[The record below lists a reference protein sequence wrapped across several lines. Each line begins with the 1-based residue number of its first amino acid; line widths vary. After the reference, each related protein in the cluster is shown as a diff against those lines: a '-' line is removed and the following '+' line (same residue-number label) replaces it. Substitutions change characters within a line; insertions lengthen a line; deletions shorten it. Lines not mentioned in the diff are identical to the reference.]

1 MDVTLYKNLS
11 TENTLNKTLTQVAK
25 YTSVQLPEPTDDADV
40 TIRMAVPTDTLK
52 WSSINYFEWDGAY
65 YYVDSVEK
73 VANSDTEL
81 HGRMDLLMTYSAAIK
96 ALKVLPERSTSN
108 GSRRLE
114 DQNRRISADSTRT
127 VLNYPNPIAGSEAMG
142 AYVITTAQNG
152 YSV

>member
-11 TENTLNKTLTQVAK
+11 TENTLTKTLTQVAK
-25 YTSVQLPEPTDDADV
+25 YTSVQLPEPTNDADV

-52 WSSINYFEWDGAY
+52 WSNVNYFEWDGAY
-65 YYVDSVEK
+65 YYVDSVDK
-73 VANSDTEL
+73 MANGNTTL
-81 HGRMDLLMTYSAAIK
+81 HGRMDLLMTYSTAIK
-96 ALKVLPERSTSN
+96 ALKVLPERSTSS

-114 DQNRRISADSTRT
+114 DQNRRISVDSTRT

>member
-11 TENTLNKTLTQVAK
+11 TENTLTKTLTQVAK
-25 YTSVQLPEPTDDADV
+25 YSSVQLPEPTNDADV

-52 WSSINYFEWDGAY
+52 WSNVNYFEWDGAY
-65 YYVDSVEK
+65 YYVDSVDK
-73 VANSDTEL
+73 MANGNTTL
-81 HGRMDLLMTYSAAIK
+81 RGRMDLLMTYSTAIK
-96 ALKVLPERSTSN
+96 ALKVLPERSTSS

-114 DQNRRISADSTRT
+114 DQNRRISVDSTRT
-127 VLNYPNPIAGSEAMG
+127 VLNFPNAIAGSEAMG